1 MKKIG
6 IYVLFLIFCI
16 SSYADQM
23 INVKCVKVSDGDT
36 ITVLQWKKEYK
47 VRLYGI
53 DCPEKSQ
60 AYGKKAKKFTADKV
74 FGKIVDVDVKDT
86 DRYGRLVG
94 IVHCELFSLNEELL
108 KNGYAWHYKQYSK
121 DSFYRSVFEDWE
133 AEARRKKVGLW
144 ADLNPQAPWEYRKDK
159 RE

>member
-1 MKKIG
+1 M
-6 IYVLFLIFCI
+6 
-16 SSYADQM
+16 
-23 INVKCVKVSDGDT
+23 
-36 ITVLQWKKEYK
+36 
-47 VRLYGI
+47 YGI
-53 DCPEKSQ
+53 DCPEKNQ
-60 AYGKKAKKFTADKV
+60 ANGKKAKQFTADKV

-121 DSFYRSVFEDWE
+121 DSFYRKVFEDEE

-144 ADLNPQAPWEYRKDK
+144 AESNPQPPWEYRKDK